1 MHARKAHLLKK
12 AQSSQD
18 FDFVVPL
25 IFTGGPVLS
34 GRLVRCRTF
43 YRSSRSTGSHRG
55 SRTTK
60 RNYTVLTSEV
70 YINFTVDIRQKY
82 INF

>member
-1 MHARKAHLLKK
+1 MHVIYARK

-34 GRLVRCRTF
+34 GRPVRYRTF
-43 YRSSRSTGSHRG
+43 YRSSQSTGSPPG

-60 RNYTVLTSEV
+60 KNSTVLTSEV
-70 YINFTVDIRQKY
+70 NMFIGKKY
-82 INF
+82 INL